1 MNTSFKVIIKGR
13 LAFGTQKSY
22 DAMIEQYQRRL
33 EQYYKNDI
41 VLKGE
46 EHLFG
51 EERIIYVP
59 RTTFLIMTEKTWKNT
74 INLFNELRTYAVA
87 GELGIWVLDSEG
99 KQLLAEAI
107 IMPQGD
113 KFATSEY
120 NRGVSFLT
128 KKGKEEQAIES
139 FNKAIDKY
147 EGYEQ
152 AYERRGVA
160 CHRLGRLEDAIL
172 DFTKSISLHVNPE
185 AYLGRAIVKRAL
197 GDTVGALVD
206 LDLAVKN
213 AVPYQPV
220 FWAARRIK
228 GECHLELSQL
238 EEAIFELK
246 LVTKRPFKSTDP
258 NYAHRRK
265 AWETYAITLEKAGK
279 RTEADAAFQAAKTL
293 ELTHEIS
300 IRTANIINGVNI
312 EIPKKAVK
320 KPRPAAYA

>member
-22 DAMIEQYQRRL
+22 DMMIEQYTRRL

-46 EHLFG
+46 DHIS
-51 EERIIYVP
+51 EELLAITVP
-59 RTTFLIMTEKTWKNT
+59 RTTFEITSEKTWKNT

-87 GELGIWVLDSEG
+87 GVMHIWVLHVEG
-99 KQLLAEAI
+99 KQLLHEAI
-107 IMPQGD
+107 ILPQGD
-113 KFATSEY
+113 KYATTQY
-120 NRGVSFLT
+120 NRGSSLLRKPGKEEKAIEFLT
-128 KKGKEEQAIES
+128 KAIE
-139 FNKAIDKY
+139 KY

-160 CHRLGRLEDAIL
+160 NHRLGRLDEAIM
-172 DFTKSISLHVNPE
+172 DFTKSISLNINSE
-185 AYLGRAIVKRAL
+185 ALIGRAIIKRQL
-197 GDTVGALVD
+197 GDMEAAIAD

-228 GECHLELSQL
+228 GEYHLEMSQL

-246 LVTKRPFKSTDP
+246 LVTKRPFKPTDP
-258 NYAHRRK
+258 NFAHRRK

-279 RTEADAAFQAAKTL
+279 RTEADAAFRAAKSL
-293 ELTHEIS
+293 EVVAADTTSDIPKS
-300 IRTANIINGVNI
+300 
-312 EIPKKAVK
+312 PKKASLVT
-320 KPRPAAYA
+320 A

>member
-13 LAFGTQKSY
+13 LAFGTLKSY
-22 DAMIEQYQRRL
+22 EMMIEQYRRRL
-33 EQYYKNDI
+33 ELYYKNDI
-41 VLKGE
+41 ILKTD
-46 EHLFG
+46 EHLLDDSLSIF
-51 EERIIYVP
+51 IP
-59 RTTFLIMTEKTWKNT
+59 RTTLQITTEKTWKNT

-87 GELGIWVLDSEG
+87 GIMHIWVLDSEG
-99 KQLLAEAI
+99 KQLLHEAV

-120 NRGVSFLT
+120 NRGVAYLS
-128 KKGKEEQAIES
+128 KQGKEEQAIES
-139 FNKAIDKY
+139 LTKAIDKY

-160 CHRLGRLEDAIL
+160 HHRLGNFEEAVL
-172 DFTKSISLHVNPE
+172 DFTKSISLNINPD
-185 AYLGRAIVKRAL
+185 ALLGRAIVKRSL
-197 GDTVGALVD
+197 GDLTGAVAD
-206 LDLAVKN
+206 LDLAIKN

-246 LVTKRPFKSTDP
+246 LVTKRPFKTTDP
-258 NYAHRRK
+258 NFAHRRK

-293 ELTHEIS
+293 ELTHETS
-300 IRTANIINGVNI
+300 IKTANLIGAMS
-312 EIPKKAVK
+312 ESPKPVKKQKAVL
-320 KPRPAAYA
+320 A

>member
-22 DAMIEQYQRRL
+22 DMMIEQYRRRL

-41 VLKGE
+41 ILKTE
-46 EHLFG
+46 EHLFD
-51 EERIIYVP
+51 EERVIDIP
-59 RTTFLIMTEKTWKNT
+59 RTTILIMSEKTWKNT

-87 GELGIWVLDSEG
+87 GIMHIWVLDGDG
-99 KQLLAEAI
+99 KQLLHEAI

-120 NRGVSFLT
+120 NRGVTLLS
-128 KKGKEEQAIES
+128 KKGKEEQAIECL
-139 FNKAIDKY
+139 NKAIDKY

-160 CHRLGRLEDAIL
+160 YHRLGRFDDAIL
-172 DFTKSISLHVNPE
+172 DFTKSLSLNVNPD
-185 AYLGRAIVKRAL
+185 AFLGRAIVKRSL
-197 GDTVGALVD
+197 GDITGAVAD
-206 LDLAVKN
+206 LDLAIKN

-228 GECHLELSQL
+228 GECHLELSQF

-246 LVTKRPFKSTDP
+246 LVTKRPFKSSDP
-258 NYAHRRK
+258 NFAHRRK

-279 RTEADAAFQAAKTL
+279 RTEADAAFQAAKSL
-293 ELTHEIS
+293 EITHETMTI
-300 IRTANIINGVNI
+300 AVNIINGVK
-312 EIPKKAVK
+312 EVPKPVK
-320 KPRPAAYA
+320 KQKPVLA

>member
-1 MNTSFKVIIKGR
+1 MNPSFKVIIKGR

-22 DAMIEQYQRRL
+22 DMMIEQYRRRL

-41 VLKGE
+41 ILKTDD
-46 EHLFG
+46 HLID
-51 EERIIYVP
+51 EERAIDLP
-59 RTTFLIMTEKTWKNT
+59 RTTLLIMSEKSWKNT

-87 GELGIWVLDSEG
+87 GIMYIWVLDGEG
-99 KQLLAEAI
+99 KQLLHEAI

-113 KFATSEY
+113 KYATSEY
-120 NRGVSFLT
+120 NRGVSFLS
-128 KKGKEEQAIES
+128 KPGKELQAIEC

-160 CHRLGRLEDAIL
+160 YHRLGNLDEAIM
-172 DFTKSISLHVNPE
+172 DFTKSLSLNINPD
-185 AYLGRAIVKRAL
+185 AYLGLAIVKRSL
-197 GDTVGALVD
+197 GDLVGALEY
-206 LDLAVKN
+206 LELTIKN
-213 AVPYQPV
+213 SVPYQPV

-279 RTEADAAFQAAKTL
+279 RTEADAAFRAAKTT
-293 ELTHEIS
+293 ELTHEVS
-300 IRTANIINGVNI
+300 INTALIINSVND
-312 EIPKKAVK
+312 IPKPVK
-320 KPRPAAYA
+320 NVRKQKMAMA